1 MAAALLSMSSAPPT
15 GGGAP
20 QVPGMTIT
28 TGASTP
34 PMDWPISISGRRRQR
49 RLRCLSHRPDGSPTG
64 SGHRT
69 KTLFYALAFD
79 SQGRLL
85 AGTGNRG
92 HIFAVSGLDDFS
104 DLLKAAASQV
114 TAFAKARAA
123 SLRGDQQSGQGVRAG
138 TRAGSTATYESDVFD
153 ARIFSRWGRAEF
165 RA

>member
-28 TGASTP
+28 TAPSTP
-34 PMDWPISISGRRRQR
+34 PMTGPFPFPGGGASGGSDVYRIA
-49 RLRCLSHRPDGSPTG
+49 PDGSPTRLWT
-64 SGHRT
+64 SHEDIV
-69 KTLFYALAFD
+69 YALAFD

-104 DLLKAAASQV
+104 DLLK
-114 TAFAKARAA
+114 RR
-123 SLRGDQQSGQGVRAG
+123 LRK
-138 TRAGSTATYESDVFD
+138 
-153 ARIFSRWGRAEF
+153 
-165 RA
+165 